1 MRFYSITTLAALA
14 SVALAAPTNNFQRH
28 VLHERREPS
37 ENWVKSDRVHSDVKL
52 PMRESVWCRVIWTE
66 AMRSSCR
73 CKSINTYYVERW
85 TKS

>member
-52 PMRESVWCRVIWTE
+52 PMRIGLVQGNLDRGHELLMQV
-66 AMRSSCR
+66 
-73 CKSINTYYVERW
+73 
-85 TKS
+85 

>member
-1 MRFYSITTLAALA
+1 MRFNSITTLAALA

-52 PMRESVWCRVIWTE
+52 PMRIGLVQGNLDRGHELLMQV
-66 AMRSSCR
+66 
-73 CKSINTYYVERW
+73 
-85 TKS
+85 

>member
-14 SVALAAPTNNFQRH
+14 SVALAPPTNNFQRR

-52 PMRESVWCRVIWTE
+52 PMRIGLVQGNLDRGHEILMQV
-66 AMRSSCR
+66 
-73 CKSINTYYVERW
+73 
-85 TKS
+85 